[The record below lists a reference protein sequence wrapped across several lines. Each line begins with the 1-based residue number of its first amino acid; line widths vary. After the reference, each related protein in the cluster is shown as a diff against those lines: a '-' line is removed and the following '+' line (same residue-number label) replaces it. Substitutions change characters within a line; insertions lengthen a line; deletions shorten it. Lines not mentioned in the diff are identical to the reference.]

1 MYGAGVDWMFWSFIA
16 AGAGVLAL
24 AARQRAAATAA
35 RSTRLGMTA
44 RPDLTEVPSELQR
57 TALWTLTEGGTERGV
72 VGGVLSLAAHDVE
85 ITCFD
90 LAEHRRLRLEWAWLD
105 VATPF
110 RLHTPLTIVAC
121 RIPRQ
126 LPHLLIKRAGP
137 ADTIAPRD
145 VEQAPRAAVGAPAM
159 VDAIA
164 LGAAAHA
171 ARALTEVKDMAE
183 APPTSLGRA
192 ALTLSLPPG
201 WRAWGPPAPS
211 EDDRRLAGALVGDG
225 ALAPDHELVIETLG
239 PLIVVYVASG
249 GPLAGAPLDDVVDA
263 AIAVCERALAQ
274 TPVLGPRGVVD

>member
-192 ALTLSLPPG
+192 ALTLSLPRMARVGAARPVRG
-201 WRAWGPPAPS
+201 RSPARRRAGRRWRARARPRARDRDARPA
-211 EDDRRLAGALVGDG
+211 DRGLRRVGW
-225 ALAPDHELVIETLG
+225 
-239 PLIVVYVASG
+239 
-249 GPLAGAPLDDVVDA
+249 A
-263 AIAVCERALAQ
+263 A
-274 TPVLGPRGVVD
+274 RGCAAR